1 MLKHHFHTG
10 TQSFLELMFDYNILP
25 CVTRP
30 THITSSTATLLD
42 NLLVSMNLYTKQ
54 KTNVLLYDLSDH
66 LLCFLIMKNYFK
78 NTKEKLFSCKH
89 ALSEKNIKKLSD
101 TLSQINWVDHLY
113 NKNAEESM
121 NTFHR
126 IIMENLDAITPE
138 RLVPISTNCAIKECW
153 MTPGLLKCSRKQLYL
168 HKKFIAMH
176 TEANFLKYKMYKTV
190 YQKVKRSCHKEF
202 YLKKCVEFKNHS
214 RKLWQMINT
223 VTGKCKDKRTSIS
236 KITVNQIEISSSTSI
251 GNHLAGYFANIGK
264 NYANKISSS
273 NISIDEYIA
282 KIRQHQSSL
291 FLSPTDKH
299 ELKTLIGDLSSK
311 SSSGWDGM
319 SNILIKQLRD
329 QIVDPLVDIFN
340 KSITEGLFPTIKKL
354 VCVSPL
360 HKAGCTDLDTNY
372 RPISLLPV
380 ISKVL
385 ERVIYK
391 RTYSFLVNNS
401 LLYTS
406 QYGFRKYHL
415 FEHAIQELVGTILKG
430 NERNKHTA
438 AIFLDLSK
446 AFDTLNHEVLFHKL
460 ERYG

>member
-1 MLKHHFHTG
+1 
-10 TQSFLELMFDYNILP
+10 
-25 CVTRP
+25 
-30 THITSSTATLLD
+30 
-42 NLLVSMNLYTKQ
+42 
-54 KTNVLLYDLSDH
+54 
-66 LLCFLIMKNYFK
+66 MKKYFK
-78 NTKEKLFSCKH
+78 NTKEKLFSCKC
-89 ALSEKNIKKLSD
+89 ALSEKNIKELSD

-138 RLVPISTNCAIKECW
+138 RLVPISTNRAIKECW

-168 HKKFIAMH
+168 YKKFIATH

-190 YQKVKRSCHKEF
+190 YQKVKHSCPKEF

-264 NYANKISSS
+264 NYAKKISSS

-299 ELKTLIGDLSSK
+299 ELKTLIGDLSNK

-319 SNILIKQLRD
+319 LNILIKQLRD

-354 VCVSPL
+354 ACVSPFI
-360 HKAGCTDLDTNY
+360 K
-372 RPISLLPV
+372 PV
-380 ISKVL
+380 AQI
-385 ERVIYK
+385 
-391 RTYSFLVNNS
+391 
-401 LLYTS
+401 
-406 QYGFRKYHL
+406 
-415 FEHAIQELVGTILKG
+415 
-430 NERNKHTA
+430 
-438 AIFLDLSK
+438 
-446 AFDTLNHEVLFHKL
+446 
-460 ERYG
+460 